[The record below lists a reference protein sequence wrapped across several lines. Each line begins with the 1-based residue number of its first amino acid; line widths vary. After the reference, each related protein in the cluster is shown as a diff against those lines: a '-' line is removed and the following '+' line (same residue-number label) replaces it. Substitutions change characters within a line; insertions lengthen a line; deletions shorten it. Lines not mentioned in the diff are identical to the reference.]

1 MFVSFLSI
9 YRYEYMLYI
18 AIFRRKI
25 PNPNPN
31 IPIFFILF
39 FRAMWSYVPV
49 SPTFSQMAEIRAEKP
64 GWLDSMW
71 ACMLNDVEDDTMTVF
86 SFNSNSVN
94 VTYTMPRLGRE
105 RGALKYK
112 EGVNESE
119 RDEDILDDRDE
130 DEVDERA
137 LSPLDDRDE
146 DEVDER
152 ALSPSQSRIRTTYDT
167 PAKIMSDQRTEA
179 PEFPDLPNSPS
190 QGERKIIEAPTYGS
204 KVDDG
209 DSSEEIIKKNGMTS
223 KQRKEALE
231 RIKHIQER
239 LVAMKRTISN
249 NDE

>member
-1 MFVSFLSI
+1 
-9 YRYEYMLYI
+9 MLYI

-112 EGVNESE
+112 EGVYESE
-119 RDEDILDDRDE
+119 RDEDI
-130 DEVDERA
+130 
-137 LSPLDDRDE
+137 LDDRDE

-239 LVAMKRTISN
+239 LVAMKRTLSN